1 LPGFGQKGIAGM
13 FFTGEYAHTL
23 DAKGRLTIPVQF
35 RDELTAGIYL
45 TIGYDPCLLVYSSRE
60 FEALGQKL
68 ALLPSTN
75 SAVRAYSRLLLGR
88 AYLCSLD
95 SMGRVLVPPIL
106 REDANITT
114 EAIIVGQN
122 TLLEVWNS
130 CNWRKTFTTA
140 RERRDDILAELAR
153 LGV

>member
-1 LPGFGQKGIAGM
+1 M

-23 DAKGRLTIPVQF
+23 DAKGRMTIPVQF
-35 RDELTAGIYL
+35 RSELVDGLYL
-45 TIGYDPCLLVYSSRE
+45 TIGYDPCLLVYPRLE
-60 FEALGQKL
+60 FEALGKKL
-68 ALLPSTN
+68 SLLPTTN

-88 AYLCSLD
+88 AYKCALD

-106 REDANITT
+106 REDASITQ

-122 TLLEVWNS
+122 IIVEVWNPS
-130 CNWRKTFTTA
+130 NWQQTFTTV
-140 RERRDDILAELAR
+140 REKRDDILAELAR